1 MATSWREEG
10 VRGVRVRLG
19 CSGRVG
25 RIPEWDRF
33 SSLRGRPAGPDSAVY
48 GPLPPVRTFGATGPP
63 HPSEQCGFRPC
74 DIERNAKVAQS
85 ACPTPDSPTPATYV
99 VQVEQHRTRPP
110 QRRQPPQA
118 APPAPPAPG
127 GSAVYRVRVRSVPP
141 VVLALRRFPN
151 PRLTGIGAGLFA
163 ALTMFVLACV
173 DRLLFDSSELVYG
186 LLFLPVSALTA
197 LWVRPADLVTAPIS
211 VPIAFAV
218 GVFPISGG
226 SEGFGGQVMGLVT
239 ALAVHAGWLYGGTLI
254 AGLIASVRKVRQMRA
269 RRRYVLAQ
277 GHGGAPASERA
288 PRAAASAAAAAKPVR
303 AGAGGAAGTGG
314 AGAVARRPQRP

>member
-1 MATSWREEG
+1 M
-10 VRGVRVRLG
+10 
-19 CSGRVG
+19 
-25 RIPEWDRF
+25 
-33 SSLRGRPAGPDSAVY
+33 
-48 GPLPPVRTFGATGPP
+48 
-63 HPSEQCGFRPC
+63 
-74 DIERNAKVAQS
+74 
-85 ACPTPDSPTPATYV
+85 
-99 VQVEQHRTRPP
+99 
-110 QRRQPPQA
+110 
-118 APPAPPAPG
+118 
-127 GSAVYRVRVRSVPP
+127 YRVRVRSVPP

-163 ALTMFVLACV
+163 SLTMFVLACV
-173 DRLLFDSSELVYG
+173 DRLLFDSSELVFG

-226 SEGFGGQVMGLVT
+226 SEGLGGQIMGLVT

-277 GHGGAPASERA
+277 GRGGTPASERA
-288 PRAAASAAAAAKPVR
+288 PRAASAAAAAKPVR
-303 AGAGGAAGTGG
+303 AGAGGAGG
-314 AGAVARRPQRP
+314 AAGAVARRPQRP

>member
-1 MATSWREEG
+1 M
-10 VRGVRVRLG
+10 
-19 CSGRVG
+19 
-25 RIPEWDRF
+25 
-33 SSLRGRPAGPDSAVY
+33 
-48 GPLPPVRTFGATGPP
+48 
-63 HPSEQCGFRPC
+63 
-74 DIERNAKVAQS
+74 
-85 ACPTPDSPTPATYV
+85 
-99 VQVEQHRTRPP
+99 
-110 QRRQPPQA
+110 
-118 APPAPPAPG
+118 
-127 GSAVYRVRVRSVPP
+127 YRVRVRSVPP

-197 LWVRPADLVTAPIS
+197 VWVRPADLVTAPIS

-226 SEGFGGQVMGLVT
+226 SEGLGGQIMGLVT

-277 GHGGAPASERA
+277 GRGGAPASEPA
-288 PRAAASAAAAAKPVR
+288 PRAAASAAATAAKPVR
-303 AGAGGAAGTGG
+303 AGAGGAG

>member
-1 MATSWREEG
+1 M
-10 VRGVRVRLG
+10 
-19 CSGRVG
+19 
-25 RIPEWDRF
+25 
-33 SSLRGRPAGPDSAVY
+33 
-48 GPLPPVRTFGATGPP
+48 
-63 HPSEQCGFRPC
+63 
-74 DIERNAKVAQS
+74 
-85 ACPTPDSPTPATYV
+85 
-99 VQVEQHRTRPP
+99 
-110 QRRQPPQA
+110 
-118 APPAPPAPG
+118 
-127 GSAVYRVRVRSVPP
+127 YRVRVRSVPP

-173 DRLLFDSSELVYG
+173 DRLLFDSSELVFG

-226 SEGFGGQVMGLVT
+226 SEGLGGQIMGLVT

-277 GHGGAPASERA
+277 GRGGAPASERA
-288 PRAAASAAAAAKPVR
+288 PRAASAAAAAKPVR
-303 AGAGGAAGTGG
+303 AGAGGASGA

>member
-1 MATSWREEG
+1 M
-10 VRGVRVRLG
+10 
-19 CSGRVG
+19 
-25 RIPEWDRF
+25 
-33 SSLRGRPAGPDSAVY
+33 
-48 GPLPPVRTFGATGPP
+48 
-63 HPSEQCGFRPC
+63 
-74 DIERNAKVAQS
+74 
-85 ACPTPDSPTPATYV
+85 
-99 VQVEQHRTRPP
+99 
-110 QRRQPPQA
+110 
-118 APPAPPAPG
+118 
-127 GSAVYRVRVRSVPP
+127 YRVRVRSVPP

-173 DRLLFDSSELVYG
+173 DRLLFDSSELVFG

-226 SEGFGGQVMGLVT
+226 SEGLGGQIMGLVT

-277 GHGGAPASERA
+277 GRGGTPASERA
-288 PRAAASAAAAAKPVR
+288 PRAASAAAAAAAKPVR
-303 AGAGGAAGTGG
+303 AGAGGAGG
-314 AGAVARRPQRP
+314 AAGAVARRPQRP